1 MDHANLKRAILQTS
15 LELGTELGE
24 DGLTMRAIA
33 RRLGVSATALY
44 QHFDSK
50 AAIMG
55 AIRMYGMGQL
65 HSSLAPSFEV
75 DDPVEVLRDHSLR
88 YLAFARANPWLYNT
102 LMEGQEI
109 DWVAADEEETAF
121 VMKSTVRF
129 VQVLERG
136 LASGQMRP
144 DLDVET
150 TPWMF
155 WAALH
160 GLAQLMLRG
169 RVSED
174 RPEVIRGDIDSISR
188 GFVDG
193 LVRGF
198 LV

>member
-24 DGLTMRAIA
+24 EGLTMRAIA

-55 AIRMYGMGQL
+55 AIRMYGLGQL
-65 HSSLAPSFEV
+65 HTSLAPSFELG
-75 DDPVEVLRDHSLR
+75 DPVEVLRDHSLR
-88 YLAFARANPWLYNT
+88 YLSFARANPWLYNT
-102 LMEGQEI
+102 LMEGEEI

-121 VMKSTVRF
+121 VMQSTVRF

-136 LASGQMRP
+136 LEAGRMRP
-144 DLDVET
+144 DLDVKM

-169 RVSED
+169 RVTAEGPS
-174 RPEVIRGDIDSISR
+174 VIQGDIEEISR
-188 GFVDG
+188 GYVDG

>member
-24 DGLTMRAIA
+24 EGLTMRAIA

-55 AIRMYGMGQL
+55 AIRMYGLGQL
-65 HSSLAPSFEV
+65 HTSLAPAFDL
-75 DDPVEVLRDHSLR
+75 DDPAEVLRDHSLR
-88 YLAFARANPWLYNT
+88 YLRFARENPWLYTT
-102 LMEGQEI
+102 LMEGEEI

-121 VMKSTVRF
+121 VMQSTVRF
-129 VQVLERG
+129 IKVLERG
-136 LASGQMRP
+136 LEAGRMRP
-144 DLDVET
+144 DLDVKT

-169 RVSED
+169 QVTSEG
-174 RPEVIRGDIDSISR
+174 PSVIQGDIDDISR

-198 LV
+198 LL